1 MTLTLTWQVVS
12 FSGHAI
18 CSSTRW
24 LLRIPALLSIK
35 AVIRVNDDREKGNEM
50 SANSE
55 MPDVS
60 ELEGSWP
67 RKVSGECI
75 DRYPSEKEA
84 DLLH

>member
-1 MTLTLTWQVVS
+1 M
-12 FSGHAI
+12 
-18 CSSTRW
+18 
-24 LLRIPALLSIK
+24 
-35 AVIRVNDDREKGNEM
+35 NDDSEKGNEM